1 MMNRRKN
8 VAPQRGGEAAKE
20 AEKVAAIRRAKEQ
33 EARNQRLHD
42 FAAGH
47 TALTMGSFLVRQGH
61 YAEAALSLEACWKF
75 WRQAFMQDRDGSENE
90 ECEEDEDQEK
100 SRSHND
106 VGADRGNGFLAS
118 PTETTEP
125 EDTKETT
132 DIPLDRPAT
141 DTVKDGFA
149 NIIQFTAYQHDLA
162 RRLLLTLDTA
172 ESDVASEDES
182 ECVAERNSLKTPV
195 SMKKRSSRED
205 TEGISCTPD
214 MKQLMHLSR
223 EICIAY
229 VKLHRWR
236 DLEAFV
242 ADALEAFGPP
252 GSGLPVFTSQQAEE
266 VWVYLLMRRGVACAF
281 LGAEHV
287 TRGQKYLQL
296 ILRLQPR
303 NRLVVRGLQ
312 LLRFLA
318 SQLTASDSSCHR
330 EALASLVAS

>member
-1 MMNRRKN
+1 MMNRRKGMTLL
-8 VAPQRGGEAAKE
+8 RGGEAAKE
-20 AEKVAAIRRAKEQ
+20 AEKAAAIRRAKEQ

-75 WRQAFMQDRDGSENE
+75 WRQAFVQDQDGSEDE
-90 ECEEDEDQEK
+90 ECEEDEDQDK
-100 SRSHND
+100 SRSHD
-106 VGADRGNGFLAS
+106 ADLGNGSLAS
-118 PTETTEP
+118 PAETTAP
-125 EDTKETT
+125 EDTKETM

-149 NIIQFTAYQHDLA
+149 NIVQFAAYQDDVA

-182 ECVAERNSLKTPV
+182 VAERNSLKTSV

-205 TEGISCTPD
+205 TEGVSFTPD
-214 MKQLMHLSR
+214 MPQLMHLSR

-242 ADALEAFGPP
+242 ADALQSFGLA
-252 GSGLPVFTSQQAEE
+252 GSGLPVFTSEQAEE

-296 ILRLQPR
+296 ILRVQPR

-318 SQLTASDSSCHR
+318 SQLSASDSSCHR

>member
-1 MMNRRKN
+1 MMNRRKG
-8 VAPQRGGEAAKE
+8 VAPLRGGEAAKE
-20 AEKVAAIRRAKEQ
+20 AEKLAAIRRAKEQ

-75 WRQAFMQDRDGSENE
+75 WRQAFMQDQDGSEDE
-90 ECEEDEDQEK
+90 ECEEDENQDK
-100 SRSHND
+100 SRSYD
-106 VGADRGNGFLAS
+106 ADLGNGSLAS
-118 PTETTEP
+118 PAEMTAP
-125 EDTKETT
+125 EDTKETM
-132 DIPLDRPAT
+132 DMPLDRPAT

-149 NIIQFTAYQHDLA
+149 NIIQFTAYQDDVA

-182 ECVAERNSLKTPV
+182 ECAVERNSLRTSV

-205 TEGISCTPD
+205 TEGVSCTPD
-214 MKQLMHLSR
+214 MPQLMHLSR

-242 ADALEAFGPP
+242 ADALQAFGPP
-252 GSGLPVFTSQQAEE
+252 GSGLPVFKSEQAEE

-281 LGAEHV
+281 LGAVHV

-318 SQLTASDSSCHR
+318 SQLSASDSSCHR